1 MRLLVMAL
9 ALKKQRRLISSNI
22 FVFLHFD
29 ISHADSLTDLIR
41 LIEQVR
47 STPRKKRGIY
57 WTKVSI
63 DTLVLVGA
71 LNEVRYQPSQKSK
84 RNVKRKLPSL
94 RIVNKA
100 VGYLG
105 VLNTIG
111 NQPTTDINY
120 DGHCAWSGASSSRG
134 ASTGKDC
141 KRERSHRAN

>member
-9 ALKKQRRLISSNI
+9 ALKKQRLISSNI

-63 DTLVLVGA
+63 DTLVLATSNLLTVD
-71 LNEVRYQPSQKSK
+71 
-84 RNVKRKLPSL
+84 
-94 RIVNKA
+94 VNGESVSRAPNLLAFSRRPIPK
-100 VGYLG
+100 
-105 VLNTIG
+105 
-111 NQPTTDINY
+111 Y
-120 DGHCAWSGASSSRG
+120 DGHF
-134 ASTGKDC
+134 
-141 KRERSHRAN
+141 EP

>member
-63 DTLVLVGA
+63 DTLVLA
-71 LNEVRYQPSQKSK
+71 KSDLLTVDVSAESGFS
-84 RNVKRKLPSL
+84 RAQFTSL
-94 RIVNKA
+94 Q
-100 VGYLG
+100 L
-105 VLNTIG
+105 
-111 NQPTTDINY
+111 TTD
-120 DGHCAWSGASSSRG
+120 
-134 ASTGKDC
+134 TK
-141 KRERSHRAN
+141 